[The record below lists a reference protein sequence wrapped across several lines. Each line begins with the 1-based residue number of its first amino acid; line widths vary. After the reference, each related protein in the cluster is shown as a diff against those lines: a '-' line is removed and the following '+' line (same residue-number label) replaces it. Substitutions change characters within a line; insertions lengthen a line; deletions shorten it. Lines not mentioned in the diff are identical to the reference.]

1 MNLYPSL
8 SKRDGSQW
16 LVWLASASRHLP
28 ELGRALQFLQSAS
41 ESMDAAHTVDARQLA
56 QRLRQAGGKYIGQ
69 ARCPSAASCDKI
81 ACRLDTLGAWLGQ
94 ELQHGRWSVEAGE
107 ALLGLGSHVLLRVF
121 GQCEGADDRAGVLVR
136 SVRQFARDWL
146 QWLDRLP
153 QSSSERALT
162 VYPVAMQDQLGIV
175 EPVVWWKALATTD
188 RVVLTGLVEEDIR
201 GMAET
206 QPSAAVNW
214 RSFDKRWRRLR
225 LKGLLEY
232 LDEPVLLAELL
243 RKSAV
248 DDFEAAQAIAHLRR
262 AGRAREAIVQAE
274 QWMRALPKSPVLA
287 AALFDLYMADG
298 WDDEALAL
306 AVQQYAYDPHP
317 DWIDRLACLNTPA
330 ARAQTAI
337 WRQQV

>member
-16 LVWLASASRHLP
+16 LVWLASASRHMP
-28 ELGRALQFLQSAS
+28 ELGRALQFLQSVS
-41 ESMDAAHTVDARQLA
+41 EVLDDAETLDARQVS

-81 ACRLDTLGAWLGQ
+81 ACRLDTLGAWLGE
-94 ELQHGRWSVEAGE
+94 ELHRGQHSSAVVE

-136 SVRQFARDWL
+136 SVRQFVLDWL
-146 QWLDRLP
+146 SGLATLP
-153 QSSSERALT
+153 QSPMERALT
-162 VYPVAMQDQLGIV
+162 VYPVALQDQLGIV
-175 EPVVWWKALATTD
+175 EPAVWWKVLASTD
-188 RVVLTGLVEEDIR
+188 RAVLTGLIEEDIR
-201 GMAET
+201 AMAET
-206 QPSAAVNW
+206 QPAAAVNW

-232 LDEPVLLAELL
+232 LGEVFLLSELL

-248 DDFEAAQAIAHLRR
+248 DDFEAAQAIAQMRL
-262 AGRAREAIVQAE
+262 AGRAREAIAQAE

-287 AALFDLYMADG
+287 SALFDLYKADG

-306 AVQQYAYDPHP
+306 AIQQYEYDPHP
-317 DWIDRLACLNTPA
+317 DWIERLSALNTPA
-330 ARAQTAI
+330 ARAQAAS
-337 WRQQV
+337 WRRA